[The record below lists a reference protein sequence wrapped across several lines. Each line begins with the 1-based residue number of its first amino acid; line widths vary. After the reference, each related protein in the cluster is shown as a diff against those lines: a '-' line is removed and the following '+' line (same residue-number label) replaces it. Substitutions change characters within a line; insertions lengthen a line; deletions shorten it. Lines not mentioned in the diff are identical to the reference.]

1 MKNTCNLHFYT
12 SICQVHMF
20 LLKYLA
26 NLAPLPYPEFSG
38 KTATEDG
45 AYWTHKERKEFG
57 GSDQIRSNEFNSNQ
71 IKLFIVGLFVSS

>member
-1 MKNTCNLHFYT
+1 
-12 SICQVHMF
+12 MF

-26 NLAPLPYPEFSG
+26 NSAPLPHPELSG

-45 AYWTHKERKEFG
+45 AYWMHKERKEFG
-57 GSDQIRSNEFNSNQ
+57 GSDQIKLNEFKSNQ